1 MIIYKSTCSSSH
13 INKTTLFTPMSLF
26 SHALDLL
33 FVKLLIIFSKCVTL
47 QWVVWSYSKNRVVS
61 VVWHLVWDL
70 SAYNRRD
77 VTTEHKQCDNVL
89 CVRLICSLRLSRRV
103 WLNILL
109 FNFII
114 YSKCISKRLL
124 SSRLEPT
131 HPSSHPKFTEYDTHT
146 LPTELFRL
154 AFRVQW
160 NATCRWYL
168 VIPLYTYSTR
178 IVKHL
183 FYTYNNTDCFYDERI
198 RYMPLYVGW
207 ISEWKHSCLF

>member
-1 MIIYKSTCSSSH
+1 MCPSH
-13 INKTTLFTPMSLF
+13 LF
-26 SHALDLL
+26 SS
-33 FVKLLIIFSKCVTL
+33 FIEKG
-47 QWVVWSYSKNRVVS
+47 
-61 VVWHLVWDL
+61 
-70 SAYNRRD
+70 
-77 VTTEHKQCDNVL
+77 
-89 CVRLICSLRLSRRV
+89 
-103 WLNILL
+103 L

-114 YSKCISKRLL
+114 YSKCISKRLH

-183 FYTYNNTDCFYDERI
+183 FYTNNNTDCFYDERI
-198 RYMPLYVGW
+198 RYMPLYVGCNVMSACYFDNMFFFSIENYIYLRIFEMVTW
-207 ISEWKHSCLF
+207 W

>member
-1 MIIYKSTCSSSH
+1 M
-13 INKTTLFTPMSLF
+13 
-26 SHALDLL
+26 
-33 FVKLLIIFSKCVTL
+33 
-47 QWVVWSYSKNRVVS
+47 
-61 VVWHLVWDL
+61 
-70 SAYNRRD
+70 
-77 VTTEHKQCDNVL
+77 
-89 CVRLICSLRLSRRV
+89 
-103 WLNILL
+103 
-109 FNFII
+109 
-114 YSKCISKRLL
+114 L

-198 RYMPLYVGW
+198 RYMPLYVGCNVMSACYFDNMFFFQLKIIFTYAFLKLLPDDNASFQLSHQW
-207 ISEWKHSCLF
+207 MFYTYNQNGLR